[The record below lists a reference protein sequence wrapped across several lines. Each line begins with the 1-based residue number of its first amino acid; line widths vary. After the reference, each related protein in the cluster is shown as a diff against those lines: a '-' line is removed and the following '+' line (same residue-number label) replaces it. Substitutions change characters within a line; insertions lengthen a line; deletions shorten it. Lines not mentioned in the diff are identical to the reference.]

1 MFALIGAVIQFIL
14 ALFKEKQRGDIEDA
28 GAAKAQAETAK
39 RVEEMVREGQEAGK
53 QADKSP
59 EATKVD
65 PNNRLR

>member
-1 MFALIGAVIQFIL
+1 MLSLIGAILSFIL

-28 GAAKAQAETAK
+28 GAAKAEADTA
-39 RVEEMVREGQEAGK
+39 RRAEEMVREGQDAGR

-59 EATKVD
+59 ETIKVD